1 MLEINQ
7 ELSQILSEIKQ
18 YNQMIFDNTPKNEK
32 IDFSKTKIN
41 WGTTVIPEKFWLK
54 EGIYETVNGYKAII
68 DGFKLKS
75 NNKEITYPLKGFVII
90 PQVKGKDKKV
100 RTIWT
105 LDGRNHILNKNK
117 NFDLINIE

>member
-1 MLEINQ
+1 MLEVNQ
-7 ELSQILSEIKQ
+7 ELSKILSEIKQ
-18 YNQMIFDNTPKNEK
+18 HNQMIFDNTPKNEK

-41 WGTTVIPEKFWLK
+41 WGTTIIPEKFWLK
-54 EGIYETVNGYKAII
+54 EGTYETVNGYKAII

-90 PQVKGKDKKV
+90 PQVKGKGKKV